1 MRWGLGASES
11 ETRKMPI
18 RAILMLVP
26 ALVVGLLVWFFQ
38 ESRLGAQ
45 LAEVQAESSQY
56 RAEVLAEKAS
66 AAERVR
72 KVEGDWNAK
81 YQTAVNSA
89 RDRERVLRA
98 DLVAVRDAASGLRTQ
113 AAEAARRL
121 AQAPAPAVLEY
132 GIVANEL
139 FSECVDAY
147 QDMAGKAQSHSADV
161 RLMIDAWPVNPR

>member
-1 MRWGLGASES
+1 
-11 ETRKMPI
+11 MPI
-18 RAILMLVP
+18 RAILMLTP

-45 LAEVQAESSQY
+45 LAEVRLESSRY

-81 YQTAVNSA
+81 YQAALNAA

-98 DLVAVRDAASGLRTQ
+98 DLASLRRTGERMRAQQTEAASRIAAATAASLAEYTLSLSAVFEDCRAAYAGMGEVAQRHADDARTLI
-113 AAEAARRL
+113 E
-121 AQAPAPAVLEY
+121 
-132 GIVANEL
+132 
-139 FSECVDAY
+139 
-147 QDMAGKAQSHSADV
+147 
-161 RLMIDAWPVNPR
+161 AWPVNQE

>member
-1 MRWGLGASES
+1 MAGAASAAVAFGFAIGWGANG
-11 ETRKMPI
+11 
-18 RAILMLVP
+18 
-26 ALVVGLLVWFFQ
+26 W
-38 ESRLGAQ
+38 RLGAG
-45 LAEVQAESSQY
+45 LERAKSEASQY
-56 RAEVLAEKAS
+56 RAEVLAEKA
-66 AAERVR
+66 AASERVR
-72 KVEGDWNAK
+72 KVEGDFNAK
-81 YQTAVNSA
+81 YQTAVNAA
-89 RDRERVLRA
+89 RDRESSLRA

-161 RLMIDAWPVNPR
+161 RLMIDAWPSIDTR